1 MKKNLTYILLK
12 ILRQRL
18 TVIERENSSHSFPI
32 YRFNLDKAKP
42 ALVLYESE
50 KDVVVAFISS
60 RIAKAKPTDVV
71 IDKNHS
77 EFKQTGLKLES
88 SLKLDKIATLS
99 KELILG
105 EIGEVGPNLKK
116 EINDKISKTFKL

>member
-1 MKKNLTYILLK
+1 MKGKIVLIHFPFTDLTSTK
-12 ILRQRL
+12 LR
-18 TVIERENSSHSFPI
+18 
-32 YRFNLDKAKP
+32 P
-42 ALVLYESE
+42 ALVLYEGE

-105 EIGEVGPNLKK
+105 EIGEVGPKLKK
-116 EINDKISKTFKL
+116 EINYKISKTFKL